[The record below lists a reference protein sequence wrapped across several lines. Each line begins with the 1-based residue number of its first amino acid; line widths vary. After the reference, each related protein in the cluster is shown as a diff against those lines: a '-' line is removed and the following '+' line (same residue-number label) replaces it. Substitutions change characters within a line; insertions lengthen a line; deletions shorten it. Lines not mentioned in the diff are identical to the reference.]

1 MSFDMSAAMKR
12 ALAAV
17 RAQDPMGATREIQ
30 AALNGTAGS
39 ERPKQSVT
47 TPPRLPRAAKWRRD
61 PQVEDA
67 EIVDDENASEGGK
80 GETSPANSLFA
91 RLKAQMS
98 GCVDCGPLG
107 GVRSGLPTGAFAG
120 LPGQGLPNGGGVS
133 PGSTAVP
140 EMPEGAQ
147 FLSRS
152 HSCAQGTRNYRLYIP
167 SCGAAQ
173 VQGLVVMLHG
183 CTQTPEDFARGTGMN
198 AAAEAAGFAVAWP
211 EQTREHNMMACWN
224 WFETGHQRAAQGEP
238 AILAGLTEALRAE
251 FGLGPKRCF
260 VAGLSAGGAMAAILA
275 ETHPDLFG
283 AIGVHSGL
291 PAGAA
296 QDMVSAYSAMRGQGS
311 AGRAAAATG
320 PRLIVIHGDS
330 DRTVDISNA
339 QRILGSQGEDA
350 ALVEGATGRPYRRR
364 LHKDAEGRVRAESW
378 IVSGGGHAWS
388 GGSSAGTYTD
398 PQGPDASK
406 AMIRFFLQD
415 D

>member
-39 ERPKQSVT
+39 EQPEQAT
-47 TPPRLPRAAKWRRD
+47 MTPPRLPRAAKWRRD

-67 EIVDDENASEGGK
+67 EIVGDEDASEGGK
-80 GETSPANSLFA
+80 GETSPASSLFA

-98 GCVDCGPLG
+98 GCADCGPLG
-107 GVRSGLPTGAFAG
+107 GARSGLPSGAFAG

-224 WFETGHQRAAQGEP
+224 WFEAGHQRAAQGEP

-296 QDMVSAYSAMRGQGS
+296 QDMVSAFSAMRGQGS

-350 ALVEGATGRPYRRR
+350 APVEDASARPYRRR
-364 LHKDAEGRVRAESW
+364 LHKDTEGRVRAESW
-378 IVSGGGHAWS
+378 IVAGGGHAWS